1 MYIDFADHCTYNH
14 VTLKVYWLESWVR
27 QLNGSRISGLLGT
40 QIDLDHWKLGG
51 VVDGKVR
58 MRVENGL
65 KDQGHMW

>member
-1 MYIDFADHCTYNH
+1 M
-14 VTLKVYWLESWVR
+14 YWLESWVR
-27 QLNGSRISGLLGT
+27 QLNGSKISGLLGT